1 MRKEHN
7 KIFIFLTTDIPV
19 MLEQINSQL
28 GQTIAPI
35 IFKIIFRT
43 IVYTCISIAMVNNPH
58 IQEIDQDS
66 PAFEGSMPL
75 TIRTN
80 HIGSC
85 MTS

>member
-1 MRKEHN
+1 
-7 KIFIFLTTDIPV
+7 

-28 GQTIAPI
+28 GQTIALFPI

-43 IVYTCISIAMVNNPH
+43 IVYIRISMAMVNNPH
-58 IQEIDQDS
+58 IQEINQDS

-75 TIRTN
+75 TIRTK

-85 MTS
+85 ITS